1 MMDKKRAVYQGTFDP
16 FTGGHLSVLRVARAL
31 FDEVVVLLLVNP
43 AKQPLFSLPERLEMV
58 RRAVADLP
66 GVTADSA
73 EGLLVEYMRPRGIT
87 FCVRGV
93 RNAQDAA
100 YELKNHSLS
109 QALYPPLQTLLLPCA
124 PQWQAVSSSAVKA
137 ACALG
142 RLPRAWVPQAVA
154 RKLQEKYPE
163 LILF

>member
-1 MMDKKRAVYQGTFDP
+1 MHSKKAVYQGTFDP
-16 FTGGHLSVLRVARAL
+16 FTSGHLSVLRSALAL
-31 FDEVVVLLLVNP
+31 FDEVTVLLLVNP
-43 AKQPLFSLPERLEMV
+43 AKQPLFSLAERVELA
-58 RRAVADLP
+58 RQSVADLP
-66 GVTADSA
+66 GVTVDSFA
-73 EGLLVEYMRPRGIT
+73 GLLVEYMRPRGMT

-137 ACALG
+137 ACACG
-142 RLPRAWVPQAVA
+142 RLPRAWVPPAVT
-154 RKLQEKYPE
+154 RKLQEKYPK